1 MYLSRVKERN
11 SHTQGSKHS
20 RAETTEKNN
29 NKKLDNL
36 PQDNGPHNL
45 SRNSM
50 SGICERSIGSMTF
63 RLQNILQGHLWKLS

>member
-1 MYLSRVKERN
+1 MYLSRVKESN
-11 SHTQGSKHS
+11 SHTQGSKHI
-20 RAETTEKNN
+20 RAETTEK
-29 NKKLDNL
+29 KKQLDNL

-63 RLQNILQGHLWKLS
+63 RLQNIL

>member
-1 MYLSRVKERN
+1 MYLSSVKEGN
-11 SHTQGSKHS
+11 SHTQGSKHI
-20 RAETTEKNN
+20 RAETTE
-29 NKKLDNL
+29 KKLDNL